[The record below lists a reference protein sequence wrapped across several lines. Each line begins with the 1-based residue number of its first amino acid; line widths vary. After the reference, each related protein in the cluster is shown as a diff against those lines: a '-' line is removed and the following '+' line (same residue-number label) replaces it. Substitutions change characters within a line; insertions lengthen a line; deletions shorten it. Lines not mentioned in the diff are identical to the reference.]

1 MFWTFLREV
10 SSIITIVQKKKNELA
25 IKKRKLCVTML
36 HISHNCLAHYIFLLI
51 GINVP
56 VKDNSGKTKKVMYGK
71 RKKQLQNQ
79 AQAESVLH
87 LDQDKKQEVQIEE
100 RGNFCDSYAF
110 CTGADNILLH
120 IG

>member
-1 MFWTFLREV
+1 M
-10 SSIITIVQKKKNELA
+10 A

>member
-1 MFWTFLREV
+1 MFWTFLHEV
-10 SSIITIVQKKKNELA
+10 SSIITIVQNQNELA

-36 HISHNCLAHYIFLLI
+36 HISHDYLAHYIFPLI

-79 AQAESVLH
+79 VQAESVLH
-87 LDQDKKQEVQIEE
+87 LDQDKKQEAQIEE

-110 CTGADNILLH
+110 CTGADYILLH

>member
-1 MFWTFLREV
+1 MAIRER
-10 SSIITIVQKKKNELA
+10 E
-25 IKKRKLCVTML
+25 LCVTTL
-36 HISHNCLAHYIFLLI
+36 HISRDCVTHHIFPLI

-56 VKDNSGKTKKVMYGK
+56 IKDNSGKTKKVMYGK

-79 AQAESVLH
+79 AQVESVLH

-100 RGNFCDSYAF
+100 RGNFCDSYKF
-110 CTGADNILLH
+110 CTGADNILPH